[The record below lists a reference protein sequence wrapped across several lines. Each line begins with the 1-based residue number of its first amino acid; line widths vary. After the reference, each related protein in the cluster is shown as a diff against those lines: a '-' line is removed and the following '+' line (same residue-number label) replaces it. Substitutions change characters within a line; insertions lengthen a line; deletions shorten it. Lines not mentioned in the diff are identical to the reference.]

1 MSLLDVTDLRT
12 TFITDDG
19 RVGAVD
25 GVSFSVER
33 GRVLGIVGESGCG
46 KSVTMLSIMR
56 LLSEKSSRTEGEVVF
71 DGDDLL
77 ALPNRQ
83 MRHIRGSAMAMI
95 FQDPMT
101 SLNPVYRIGW
111 QLVEALRLH
120 DTTISKNDARDRAI
134 EMLTA
139 VGIPSPTQRMAA
151 YPHELSGGMRQ
162 RVMIAMALIN
172 NPQLLIADEP
182 TTALDVTTQAQ
193 ILELL
198 RRLRADFDSAI
209 ILITHDLGV
218 VAELCDEVVVMYAGR
233 VVERALVDDLFNR
246 PQHPYTWGLLG
257 SLPGRNL
264 DQERLYSIPGSPPSL
279 LNPPAGCRFAPRCP
293 HAMDVCRADPA
304 PQLEELYWG
313 AHSVACHLDQSARNA
328 GAADFGSVDA

>member
-12 TFITDDG
+12 SFITDDG

-33 GRVLGIVGESGCG
+33 GQVLGIVGESGCG
-46 KSVTMLSIMR
+46 KSVTMLSIMQ
-56 LLSEKSSRTEGEVVF
+56 LLSKRSSTTEGEINF
-71 DGDDLL
+71 DGQELL
-77 ALPNRQ
+77 GMSSREMQ
-83 MRHIRGSAMAMI
+83 RIRGSAMAMI

-101 SLNPVYRIGW
+101 SLNPVYRVGW
-111 QLVEALRLH
+111 QLVEAARLH
-120 DTTISKNDARDRAI
+120 DSSMSKADAKARAV

-139 VGIPSPTQRMAA
+139 VGIPSPEERMAA

-198 RRLRADFDSAI
+198 RRLRSDFDSAI

-218 VAELCDEVVVMYAGR
+218 VAEICDEVVVMYAGR
-233 VVERALVDDLFNR
+233 VVERATVDNLFSQ

-264 DQERLYSIPGSPPSL
+264 NQERLYSIPGSPPSL
-279 LNPPAGCRFAPRCP
+279 LDPPDGCRFAPRCP
-293 HAMDVCRADPA
+293 HAMDICRTDPA
-304 PQLEELYWG
+304 PTLEPLFWG
-313 AHSVACHLDQSARNA
+313 SHTVACHLDQTERTTH
-328 GAADFGSVDA
+328 GAEFSTDAS